1 MEIDL
6 DTQVLRISQEAQAI
20 AVQIVAIDEGI
31 AKRQGLANEL
41 VKLQGQIELL
51 SVLREREDE
60 HVS

>member
-6 DTQVLRISQEAQAI
+6 DAQILRISQEAQAI
-20 AVQIVAIDEGI
+20 AVQIVGIDEGI

-51 SVLREREDE
+51 GALQKRGERT
-60 HVS
+60 